1 MRVLRTLD
9 MACGERRLAPTG
21 LRQLETT
28 VEQHPVRIMQMGG
41 QGGGVDESAMFHL

>member
-1 MRVLRTLD
+1 MRVLRPLD
-9 MACGERRLAPTG
+9 VACSERRLAPTG

-28 VEQHPVRIMQMGG
+28 VEEHPVRVMQMGG